1 MTSPPRVS
9 MEITD
14 EMLKSMEVG
23 LAFRDYVS
31 SLSYL
36 SPQFICLSIV
46 GQTLR
51 CCLIMG
57 ESGVGTRNL
66 LAAVVKKSTRLLKVS
81 FEHVTF
87 LMATNSFIR

>member
-36 SPQFICLSIV
+36 SLQFICLSIT
-46 GQTLR
+46 GKT
-51 CCLIMG
+51 
-57 ESGVGTRNL
+57 
-66 LAAVVKKSTRLLKVS
+66 
-81 FEHVTF
+81 
-87 LMATNSFIR
+87 